1 MNLSFRF
8 YAASITTKMPVK
20 NLSNTKR
27 KVDSSPAVPLVKDP
41 FTAAA
46 AKKKKKEDLNS
57 SDVEIIKPETDQEV
71 NNLNSHANG
80 KTEIN
85 LEVDSKEETEPK
97 QSEKEAT
104 AQSNG
109 KSNKKVA
116 AIFSKS
122 KKTNKNEKDDENGD
136 EEEDAVVEKE
146 GKNGKE
152 SKYNYSK
159 EEFSKPSNGK
169 DWNLKIVSW
178 NVNGIRAWCEKG
190 GIEYLQAEDPDIF
203 CCQETK
209 CEKSKIPV
217 KVESKGYHTYWLS
230 GEKAGYSGVG
240 LMSKVKPIK
249 VSYGINEK
257 KHDNEGRVIVAEYEK
272 FYLVNTYIPN
282 SSRGLVR
289 LPYRMEWEK
298 SMRKF
303 LETLNKSKPIIW
315 CGDLNVAHQEIDIKN
330 PKQNTK
336 TAGFTKEERECF
348 TDLLSDGYIDS
359 FRHLYPDLPD
369 QYTYWSNF
377 SNARERNIGWRLD
390 YFVMADKLKEN
401 LADSMIRP
409 KVKGSDHCPIALFLK
424 I

>member
-1 MNLSFRF
+1 M
-8 YAASITTKMPVK
+8 
-20 NLSNTKR
+20 
-27 KVDSSPAVPLVKDP
+27 VKDP

-178 NVNGIRAWCEKG
+178 NVNGIRAWCE
-190 GIEYLQAEDPDIF
+190 
-203 CCQETK
+203 
-209 CEKSKIPV
+209 
-217 KVESKGYHTYWLS
+217 
-230 GEKAGYSGVG
+230 
-240 LMSKVKPIK
+240 
-249 VSYGINEK
+249 
-257 KHDNEGRVIVAEYEK
+257 
-272 FYLVNTYIPN
+272 
-282 SSRGLVR
+282 VR
-289 LPYRMEWEK
+289 
-298 SMRKF
+298 
-303 LETLNKSKPIIW
+303 
-315 CGDLNVAHQEIDIKN
+315 
-330 PKQNTK
+330 
-336 TAGFTKEERECF
+336 
-348 TDLLSDGYIDS
+348 
-359 FRHLYPDLPD
+359 
-369 QYTYWSNF
+369 
-377 SNARERNIGWRLD
+377 
-390 YFVMADKLKEN
+390 
-401 LADSMIRP
+401 IR
-409 KVKGSDHCPIALFLK
+409 FN
-424 I
+424 